1 MAYWWQLIVNSLAG
15 WLQQGGFQVK
25 DQTLTRGNLALK
37 KNHDTSTPVRVVRGI
52 IDPAT
57 AARSYVYDGL
67 HTVTKWC
74 HLLQ

>member
-1 MAYWWQLIVNSLAG
+1 M
-15 WLQQGGFQVK
+15 K